1 MKLNKLII
9 FPLLVLP
16 LFCTSIKDSKQKI
29 KVLAT
34 TEHYD
39 VFMDDVIDVEPRI
52 LEYNDESK
60 VVNGQ
65 IITPSG
71 NTYEGHSFVV
81 EEAGLYKVIY
91 KAYFGFHEE
100 IQEIE
105 YLCKRKSADFFDITN
120 PVEVSYGDYRHNT
133 NKYHHEGLLI
143 DVKNGTEIKFNM
155 PLSTDDFLTEQNID
169 EGKNFRDRSMGAQAK
184 PLIDFLI
191 DPATFMERDFDTLT
205 LRLTDSVDKSNYVD
219 ILIHDA
225 YYAADRRS
233 GGVSYVRV
241 GASCNWA
248 MGWEWNANRFHVGS
262 SGTGLNLSFRGQ
274 PYDDNPL
281 DSAQIL
287 YCSKNQR
294 FYNYRGSLE
303 IDTSYFVN
311 DLADPIY
318 YGNNT
323 WNGFESGKF
332 YMSIIPSSFTNAT
345 GRLLI
350 KSVGKYLLNSEI
362 LTDDEAPTINV
373 DTIGYDIYSLPHPVV
388 GKAYPVFSSEVHDN
402 YDSNL
407 EAKVSVS
414 YRDTTNNKDIDVP
427 ISDNKFLANKS
438 GTYKIKYEAQDRS
451 GNVSNVIT
459 LNATTV
465 NSVDDIVLHLA
476 NTETTIG
483 SYSEVVLPTASDV
496 TATGGTGSVS
506 IERKLYDPKGNRI
519 SLSGNTF
526 KPTMVGD
533 YMLKFKG
540 TDYIGNSSQL
550 IYRIH
555 SLALTTPV
563 FIDEVNLPPVL
574 INGFKYSFSNVR
586 AVETVNGE
594 NVILTPTIKVN
605 NADYSGSVTASGSSM
620 KIDFI
625 AAGQTNTSTITRN
638 LDVLTVKDGEGKID
652 QAKYFYGDLTAT
664 QNKDDITLE
673 KNGDGEVTFANR
685 LNPEDFYIGMRLISG
700 FNTAELIRFKL
711 VDVNDKNKSITFT
724 LDLNRKK
731 LQAPYLPELDY
742 TLFEDQ
748 FGVYYNDR
756 TFVFKDTNQNE
767 IGSIIKDDNG
777 NPFDGFAKG
786 FYLTIAL
793 VNVTGT
799 AKYKVE
805 RIGNQVMGYKNTND
819 DRIKPTIKYNSYL
832 PSEQFKGKTFDY
844 PTFEAFDVL
853 SDITNTSIE
862 IKLDGRTLVKGD
874 QYCTTSF
881 TIEKSGYYS
890 LIYIAKDSSN
900 NQLRITNSV
909 SVYDDAL
916 PSLSV
921 TPLSKTSWS
930 VGEKM
935 SIPSYQASDDSG
947 AYTVDVILIMPTNE
961 MRILLHHV
969 HDEYADPVDKIEYM
983 LDNEKHVYNA
993 SFIVDKTTF
1002 NLETA
1007 GSYRLRV
1014 VAYDSAFN
1022 SRVVEQSFEVK

>member
-1 MKLNKLII
+1 M
-9 FPLLVLP
+9 
-16 LFCTSIKDSKQKI
+16 FCTSLKGSRQQI

-34 TEHYD
+34 TEHHE
-39 VFMDDVIDVEPRI
+39 VFINDIIDVEPRI
-52 LEYNDESK
+52 LEHNGESK

-65 IITPSG
+65 IITPNG
-71 NTYEGHSFVV
+71 DTYEGHSFSV
-81 EEAGLYKVIY
+81 EDPGLYKVVY

-155 PLSTDDFLTEQNID
+155 PLSVDDFLTEQNID

-191 DPATFMERDFDTLT
+191 DPATYMQRDFDTLT
-205 LRLTDSVDKSNYVD
+205 IRLTDSVDSSNYVD

-225 YYAADRRS
+225 YYAADYRS

-241 GASCNWA
+241 GASNNWA
-248 MGWEWNANRFHVGS
+248 MGWEWNSNKFHVGV

-281 DSAQIL
+281 TSAQIL

-303 IDTSYFVN
+303 IDTTYFVN
-311 DLADPIY
+311 DLSDPIY

-332 YMSIIPSSFTNAT
+332 YMSMIPSSFTNAT

-350 KSVGKYLLNSEI
+350 KSVGKYQLNSEI
-362 LTDDEAPTINV
+362 LTDNEAPVINV
-373 DTIGYDIYSLPHPVV
+373 DTLGYDIYSLPHPVV
-388 GKAYPVFSSEVHDN
+388 GKTYPVFSSSVYDN

-414 YRDTTNNKDIDVP
+414 YRDTVNSKNIDVP
-427 ISDNKFLANKS
+427 IVDNKFLASKS
-438 GTYKIKYEAQDRS
+438 GTYTIKYEARDRS
-451 GNVSNVIT
+451 GNVSDVIS

-465 NSVDDIVLHLA
+465 NSVDDIVLQLA
-476 NTETTIG
+476 TTETSIA
-483 SYSEVVLPTASDV
+483 SYSEVVLPSVSDV
-496 TATGGTGSVS
+496 VATGGTGNVS
-506 IERKLYDPKGNRI
+506 IERRLYDPKGNRI
-519 SLSGNTF
+519 NFSGDIF
-526 KPTMVGD
+526 KPTLVGD
-533 YMLKFKG
+533 YLLKFKG
-540 TDYIGNSSQL
+540 TDYIGNTKEL
-550 IYRIH
+550 VYRIH

-563 FIDEVNLPPVL
+563 FIDDINLPPVL
-574 INGFKYSFSNVR
+574 INGFKYSFNNVR

-605 NADYSGSVTASGSSM
+605 GANYTGPITASGTSIQ
-620 KIDFI
+620 IDYV
-625 AAGQTNTSTITRN
+625 AAGQTNTSTISKT
-638 LDVLTVKDGEGKID
+638 LDVINVKDGEGKID
-652 QAKYFYGDLTAT
+652 QAKYFYGDLVAT
-664 QNKDDITLE
+664 QNKDDVTLE
-673 KNGDGEVTFANR
+673 KSSDGEVTFANR

-700 FNTAELIRFKL
+700 FNNAQLIKFKL
-711 VDVNDKNKSITFT
+711 ADVEDKNKSITFT

-731 LQAPYLPELDY
+731 LQAPFLPELDY
-742 TLFEDQ
+742 TLFGDQ
-748 FGVYYNDR
+748 FGVYYNDK

-777 NPFDGFAKG
+777 DPFPGFAKG
-786 FYLTIAL
+786 FYLTIGF

-805 RIGNQVMGYKNTND
+805 KIANQVMGFKNTSD

-853 SDITNTSIE
+853 SDIVDTSIE
-862 IKLDGRTLVKGD
+862 IKLEGKTLIKGN
-874 QYCTTSF
+874 QYCSNSF
-881 TIEKSGYYS
+881 TIEKSGFYS

-909 SVYDDAL
+909 SVYDDAI

-921 TPLSKTSWS
+921 TPLTKTSYS

-935 SIPSYQASDDSG
+935 SIPTYTASDDSG

-969 HDEYADPVDKIEYM
+969 HDEFSDPVDNIEYM

-1002 NLETA
+1002 NLETS
-1007 GSYRLRV
+1007 GKYRLRV

-1022 SRVVEQSFEVK
+1022 SKVVEQSFEVK